1 MKNTSLLRYTGNTL
15 LVLGHFILLWG
26 DLQTALM
33 IKIVGGLLILP
44 FAYKLKLWDVI
55 ALEMLFG
62 GMDVT
67 RLIQT
72 FFPVS

>member
-1 MKNTSLLRYTGNTL
+1 MKNTSLLRYTGNAL

-26 DLQTALM
+26 NLETALI
-33 IKIVGGLLILP
+33 IKIIGGLLVLP
-44 FAYKLKLWDVI
+44 FAIKFRLWDVV

-67 RLIQT
+67 RLTQALI
-72 FFPVS
+72 S

>member
-1 MKNTSLLRYTGNTL
+1 MNNTAFLRYTGNTL
-15 LVLGHFILLWG
+15 LVIGHFALLWG
-26 DLQTALM
+26 DLQVALV
-33 IKIVGGLLILP
+33 IKIIGGLLIFP
-44 FAYKLKLWDVI
+44 FAIKFRLWDVV

-67 RLIQT
+67 RLVQT